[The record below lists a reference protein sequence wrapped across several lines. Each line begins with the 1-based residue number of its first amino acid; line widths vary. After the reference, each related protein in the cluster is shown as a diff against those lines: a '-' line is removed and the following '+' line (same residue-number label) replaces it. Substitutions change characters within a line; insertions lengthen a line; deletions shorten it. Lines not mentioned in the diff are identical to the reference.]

1 MIIQELDLFGGI
13 DDDIVEELVSTMETE
28 SYDAGDV
35 VFKAGDPADSFFILV
50 TGAVSLYISGV
61 TEVAFVA
68 LKQGDAFG
76 WSSLAGRDTYS
87 STVEC
92 EKPTTLYKIN
102 KNHLDRVLR
111 QHPATGMLFYKR
123 LSGLV
128 GERVI
133 SCHEKLGALQEKSS
147 KA

>member
-28 SYDAGDV
+28 SYNSGDL
-35 VFKAGDPADSFFILV
+35 VFKAGDPADNFFILIV
-50 TGAVSLYISGV
+50 GAVNLYVSSV
-61 TEVAFVA
+61 AKAAFVA

-76 WSSLAGRDTYS
+76 WSSLAGRETYS
-87 STVEC
+87 STATCAE
-92 EKPTTLYKIN
+92 TTRLYKIN
-102 KNHLDRVLR
+102 KDKLDRMLR

-123 LSGLV
+123 LAGLV

-133 SCHEKLGALQEKSS
+133 SCHKKLAELQEKS
-147 KA
+147 A

>member
-13 DDDIVEELVSTMETE
+13 DDGIVEELVGAMETV
-28 SYDAGDV
+28 SYNPGDV
-35 VFKAGDPADSFFILV
+35 LFKAGDPADHFFILV
-50 TGAVSLYISGV
+50 VGAVNLYISGAEKV
-61 TEVAFVA
+61 SFVA

-87 STVEC
+87 STAACAEQT
-92 EKPTTLYKIN
+92 KLYKIN
-102 KNHLDRVLR
+102 KNKLDRVLR

-123 LSGLV
+123 LAGLV

-133 SCHEKLGALQEKSS
+133 SCHKKLVELQTKMG
-147 KA
+147 

>member
-13 DDDIVEELVSTMETE
+13 DDDIVEEIVGVMETE
-28 SYDAGDV
+28 SYEAGEA
-35 VFKAGDPADSFFILV
+35 VFKAGDRAENFYILAS
-50 TGAVSLYISGV
+50 GAINLYMAG
-61 TEVAFVA
+61 TAKTATVA

-76 WSSLAGRDTYS
+76 WSSLAGREVYS

-92 EKPTTLYKIN
+92 AEASKLYRIN
-102 KNHLDRVLR
+102 KDALDRVLR

-123 LSGLV
+123 LAGLV

-133 SCHEKLGALQEKSS
+133 SCHQKLVKLQGA
-147 KA
+147 